1 MALKAGDMAMRS
13 SPPPRLAHGI
23 LILVAAA
30 FAFPLVAMLSMAL
43 QSSATTA
50 SETLPHG
57 NRHPFQAVLQAMP
70 YGTYLWNTV
79 VLCAGTIAGT
89 LVSCS
94 LAAYAFAR
102 LTWRGQN
109 FWFAVLVATM
119 LLPWHVTILPRFMV
133 IRYLGLYDT
142 LWSLIVPCFL
152 GNAFYIFL
160 MRQFFLT
167 IPASL
172 LEAARVDGLSE
183 WRIFLQIVLPL
194 SKPALASVALFQGVA
209 TWNDLSGPLIFLS
222 DPAKFPLAYGLERF
236 RSSYSDQTH
245 LLMAGAILFTLPI
258 AILFLLSQRTFI
270 EGIATSGL
278 KE

>member
-1 MALKAGDMAMRS
+1 MRS

-23 LILVAAA
+23 LILVTMT
-30 FAFPLVAMLSMAL
+30 FAIPLVGMVIMAFRSPTNPTVSGPAFGVV
-43 QSSATTA
+43 Q
-50 SETLPHG
+50 
-57 NRHPFQAVLQAMP
+57 PFREVTQAMP
-70 YGTYLWNTV
+70 YGTYLRNTL

-102 LTWRGQN
+102 LVWRGRD
-109 FWFAVLVATM
+109 FWFAILVATM

-142 LWSLIVPCFL
+142 LWSLILPAFL

-160 MRQFFLT
+160 MRQFFMT
-167 IPASL
+167 IPVSL

-236 RSSYSDQTH
+236 RSAYSDQTH
-245 LLMAGAILFTLPI
+245 LLMAAAILFTLPI